1 MKIVEDDETIEV
13 MQYEFFDPK
22 EMEIANEAIELEI
35 IGICYLVCDYDT
47 CDCIC
52 DDYYGG
58 FFWSSNESSGIAF
71 ESILDAK
78 CFIKEND
85 LVHRVYIQTS
95 YRYDEDNFAYDFELL
110 VPLIRKNKIN
120 NIINS

>member
-1 MKIVEDDETIEV
+1 
-13 MQYEFFDPK
+13 MQFDFYNQNER
-22 EMEIANEAIELEI
+22 EMANDAIELEI

-85 LVHRVYIQTS
+85 LVHRVCIQTS
-95 YRYDEDNFAYDFELL
+95 YRYDEDNFVYDFELL
-110 VPLIRKNKIN
+110 EPLIRICKIN
-120 NIINS
+120 DIVNS